1 VVTTTDGGSTRDRIR
16 EVALELFQTQGFAA
30 TSLRHIA
37 ERLGITKAALYYH
50 YPSKSELIV
59 SIVEPLLTES
69 DALLDSFEVTPAP
82 RIADVLG
89 GWFDL
94 LERHGE
100 LMTALI
106 RDASG
111 FAHVDLEGWVQRLIL
126 RMQVL
131 LVGPDASVERNV
143 DVVVAMGGLAR
154 VTLLAGPLDRD
165 RVRAEAI
172 AAACRALDIEQDA
185 TIPL

>member
-1 VVTTTDGGSTRDRIR
+1 MATTGDGGSTRDRIR
-16 EVALELFQTQGFAA
+16 TVALELFQTQGFAG

-37 ERLGITKAALYYH
+37 ERLDITKAALYYH
-50 YPSKSELIV
+50 FPSKAELIV

-69 DALLDSFEVTPAP
+69 DELLASFDTDPPP
-82 RIADVLG
+82 RVAEVLG

-111 FAHVDLEGWVQRLIL
+111 FAHIDLEGWVQRLVVE
-126 RMQVL
+126 MQVL

-143 DVVVAMGGLAR
+143 TVVVAMGGLAR
-154 VTLLAGPLDRD
+154 VVILTGPLDRD

-172 AAACRALDIEQDA
+172 AAACRALDVDPTA
-185 TIPL
+185 RIPL